1 MAMTVVLRE
10 KQINGFGHTLGLL
23 LLMAATAAIWGG

>member
-1 MAMTVVLRE
+1 MAMTVVLE